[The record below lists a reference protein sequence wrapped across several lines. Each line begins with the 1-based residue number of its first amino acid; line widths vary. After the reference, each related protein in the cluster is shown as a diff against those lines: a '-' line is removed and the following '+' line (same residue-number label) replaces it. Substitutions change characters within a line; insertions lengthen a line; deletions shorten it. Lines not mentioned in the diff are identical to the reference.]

1 MARLIRLLTLIVLL
15 SGWVQAQVLTPVA
28 NARLDSICLL
38 NVDSNKVCLD
48 GFRDKKALVLVFT
61 GNHCVYSK
69 KYEDRLIQLARTC
82 SAKGAAF
89 VLVNSNSPTLSQDDR
104 FALMQAR
111 AREQQ
116 YPCPY
121 LHDPQGRLA
130 KAVGATKNPEAF
142 IYQASGTSWK
152 LAYSGKIDDN
162 PLMDTRVEQQFLR
175 DALDA
180 LLAGQTPPPSQAAL
194 GCNIKQ

>member
-1 MARLIRLLTLIVLL
+1 MHRRLLTLLFLL
-15 SGWVQAQVLTPVA
+15 AVCATGLAQAGPRPS
-28 NARLDSICLL
+28 ARLDSIALL
-38 NVDSNKVCLD
+38 NIDSNTVRLS

-69 KYEDRLIQLARTC
+69 KYEDRLITLARE
-82 SAKGAAF
+82 SAAKGAGF
-89 VLVNSNSPTLSQDDR
+89 VLINSNSPELSQDDR

-111 AREQQ
+111 AREKG

-121 LHDPQGRLA
+121 LHDPQGTLA
-130 KAVGATKNPEAF
+130 KMVGATKNPEAF
-142 IYQASGTSWK
+142 IFLPKGDTWQ
-152 LAYSGKIDDN
+152 LAYAGKIDDN

-175 DALDA
+175 NALDA
-180 LLAGQTPPPSQAAL
+180 ILSGQAPPPSQAAL

>member
-1 MARLIRLLTLIVLL
+1 MYRRILTLLFFL
-15 SGWVQAQVLTPVA
+15 AA
-28 NARLDSICLL
+28 NATAFAQTGAPNPTPGLDSIALL
-38 NVDSNKVCLD
+38 NIDSNTVRLS

-69 KYEDRLIQLARTC
+69 KYEDRLIALARE
-82 SAKGAAF
+82 SAAKGAGF
-89 VLVNSNSPTLSQDDR
+89 VLVNSNSPVLSQDDR

-111 AREQQ
+111 AREKG

-121 LHDPQGRLA
+121 LHDPQGTLA
-130 KAVGATKNPEAF
+130 KMVGATKNPEAF
-142 IYQASGTSWK
+142 IFVPKAGTWQ

-175 DALDA
+175 NALDA
-180 LLAGQTPPPSQAAL
+180 ILAGQAPPPSQAAL

>member
-1 MARLIRLLTLIVLL
+1 MQRLLLIFLALL
-15 SGWVQAQVLTPVA
+15 SLGLTVPAQSVS
-28 NARLDSICLL
+28 LDSVALM
-38 NVDSNKVCLD
+38 NVDSHTVRLS

-69 KYEDRLIQLARTC
+69 KYEDRLINLAREC
-82 SAKGAAF
+82 ASKGAAF
-89 VLVNSNSPTLSQDDR
+89 VLVNSNAPDLSQDDR

-111 AREQQ
+111 AREKG

-130 KAVGATKNPEAF
+130 KMVGATKNPEAF
-142 IYQASGTSWK
+142 IFQPKGDTWQ
-152 LAYSGKIDDN
+152 LAYFGKIDDN

-180 LLAGQTPPPSQAAL
+180 ILAGLAPPPSQTAL